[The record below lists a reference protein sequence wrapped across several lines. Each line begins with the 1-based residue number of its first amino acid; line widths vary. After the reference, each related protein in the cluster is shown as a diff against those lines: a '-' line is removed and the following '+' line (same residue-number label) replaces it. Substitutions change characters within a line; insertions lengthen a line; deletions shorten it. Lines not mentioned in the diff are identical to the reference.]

1 MGIFNWLFGKGT
13 NKDIERYERF
23 KKRLPDKEKIRKQN
37 EEKSKKEALLNK
49 NKKVLCDDGIER
61 LYFYNRD
68 KFIEEYITTVK
79 VNKITDEKDKSVYS
93 VHSKAQYYPEIIDVL
108 ETKEN
113 SFSPFKSSIRVYKWF
128 NKKGVT
134 LNKDEILLSKQALVD
149 EAAENRRTG
158 IKFGLV
164 LNVRPPELVI
174 INDYA
179 FEVDCK
185 HNLSSGMLSLF
196 SGSID
201 ETTYK
206 NGESTSNNKKEPN
219 VDQKLNKV
227 INDVLLDLIS
237 FDLVE
242 EKKLKIK
249 NKEPGERVGFFIEE
263 IVYDSYNEI
272 VYRSGHQVCDDDE
285 WNQVENTD
293 ELITF
298 FIDKDGKFVDSPDN
312 FQEVITSYNN
322 GTYCMSEL
330 NKVFL
335 EHSKQYKINDT
346 EVYNKRHILKVLKDI
361 KK

>member
-1 MGIFNWLFGKGT
+1 M
-13 NKDIERYERF
+13 
-23 KKRLPDKEKIRKQN
+23 KQRI
-37 EEKSKKEALLNK
+37 KM
-49 NKKVLCDDGIER
+49 
-61 LYFYNRD
+61 
-68 KFIEEYITTVK
+68 
-79 VNKITDEKDKSVYS
+79 VN
-93 VHSKAQYYPEIIDVL
+93 Q
-108 ETKEN
+108 
-113 SFSPFKSSIRVYKWF
+113 R
-128 NKKGVT
+128 
-134 LNKDEILLSKQALVD
+134 
-149 EAAENRRTG
+149 
-158 IKFGLV
+158 
-164 LNVRPPELVI
+164 VI
-174 INDYA
+174 I
-179 FEVDCK
+179 K
-185 HNLSSGMLSLF
+185 
-196 SGSID
+196 
-201 ETTYK
+201 K
-206 NGESTSNNKKEPN
+206 N
-219 VDQKLNKV
+219 LNKV